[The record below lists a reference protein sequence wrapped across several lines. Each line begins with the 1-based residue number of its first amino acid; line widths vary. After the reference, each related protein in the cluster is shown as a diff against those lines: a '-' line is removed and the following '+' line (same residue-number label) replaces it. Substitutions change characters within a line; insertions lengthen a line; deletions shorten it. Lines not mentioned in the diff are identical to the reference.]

1 MEIGSD
7 GEKIV
12 SGPRQNSDIGPES
25 GTGDRSFLGHAGRE
39 GRSCLPEKPA
49 WEAWRTAL
57 PRKGVAERQTG
68 NLLSISIEHDEHGL

>member
-25 GTGDRSFLGHAGRE
+25 GTGDRSFLGHAERE
-39 GRSCLPEKPA
+39 GRSCLPEEPA
-49 WEAWRTAL
+49 WRPGGRL
-57 PRKGVAERQTG
+57 CPGRGSRRDRQETC
-68 NLLSISIEHDEHGL
+68 